1 VEHSPSVLRGSW
13 VRVPHGSPISSSFR
27 DDEDAVV
34 RSLIDWARKSAVW
47 RDSIVLDHDV
57 VAPSPAT
64 FEKRSETK

>member
-1 VEHSPSVLRGSW
+1 
-13 VRVPHGSPISSSFR
+13 
-27 DDEDAVV
+27 
-34 RSLIDWARKSAVW
+34 VW